1 MKSLILN
8 IKHLRQQRNLTQKEL
23 ASAMGIT
30 QGGIANWEAEVS
42 LPGTRQLPQLAKVLG
57 VPIGELFA
65 EEEDDEEGGQ
75 DGGNI

>member
-1 MKSLILN
+1 MVLN
-8 IKHLRQQRNLTQKEL
+8 IATLRRSADITQANL
-23 ASAMGIT
+23 AAAMGVT
-30 QGGIANWEAEVS
+30 QAAIAQWEREIS
-42 LPGTRQLPQLAKVLG
+42 LPGTRQLPRLARVLG

>member
-1 MKSLILN
+1 MIMT
-8 IKHLRQQRNLTQKEL
+8 IRTLRRAAGITQAQL

-30 QGGIANWEAEVS
+30 QSGVANWENEIA
-42 LPGTRQLPQLAKVLG
+42 LPSARQLPRLARVLG

-65 EEEDDEEGGQ
+65 EEENDEEGGQ